1 MHWVRRKR
9 DAMTKNPSVI
19 GGAFVERYRYT
30 RGHRQLWQQI
40 DRILGASGI
49 ANRHRIHK
57 DIRRAILWYRGSRG
71 SWDLAPQPSNVAKRL
86 QAVVNAADAL
96 DKALG
101 ELTHTERQLM
111 RNADIRTGD
120 KWKQDPSGYRAPVT
134 DIRRLAGLA
143 LNRIPGDLDGQGA
156 DIPFVN
162 LIDRL
167 SITYQ
172 RETTRDPTA
181 PSTGSTRTV
190 ADFVS
195 LTDSILR
202 LAGDSTHTKG
212 GLTKAVQRALSLVRA
227 NRT

>member
-1 MHWVRRKR
+1 MK
-9 DAMTKNPSVI
+9 TPGTI
-19 GGAFVERYRYT
+19 GGGFVERYRYK
-30 RGHRQLWQQI
+30 RSDRQLWRQV

-49 ANRHRIHK
+49 VNRRRIHR

-71 SWDLAPQPSNVAKRL
+71 SWDQAPRPADVAKRL
-86 QAVVNAADAL
+86 RAIQQAADAL

-120 KWKQDPSGYRAPVT
+120 RWKHDASGYRAPVA

-143 LNRIPGDLDGQGA
+143 IRRIPGDPGGKAA

-167 SITYQ
+167 SITYH

-181 PSTGSTRTV
+181 SAKDLDENT
-190 ADFVS
+190 AKAFVL
-195 LTDSILR
+195 LTESILR
-202 LAGDSTHTKG
+202 LAGDVTRTG
-212 GLTKAVQRALSLVRA
+212 GDLA
-227 NRT
+227 